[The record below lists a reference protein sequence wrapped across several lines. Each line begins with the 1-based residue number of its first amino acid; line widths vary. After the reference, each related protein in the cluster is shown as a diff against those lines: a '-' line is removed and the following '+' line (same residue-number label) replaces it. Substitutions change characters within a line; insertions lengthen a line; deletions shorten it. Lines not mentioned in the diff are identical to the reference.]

1 MKRYIATFLNKQSMG
16 QVIKMGTIGVGNTV
30 FYFIVFNVLRELGL
44 GLRPANIVSF
54 ILGTALAY
62 LMNRKWTFN
71 ANTGAG
77 SWRESAKFFAVNA
90 VALLVTDQIVLF
102 AAHRYELTR
111 LGENV
116 ALVVASGLILL
127 PKFAT
132 YRDLVFRTGD
142 ALQSEDDVSLS
153 GQQ

>member
-1 MKRYIATFLNKQSMG
+1 MKRYIATFLNRQSMS
-16 QVIKMGTIGVGNTV
+16 QVIKMGIIGVGNTV
-30 FYFIVFNVLRELGL
+30 IYFIVFNVLRELGL

-62 LMNRKWTFN
+62 VMNRKWTFN
-71 ANTGAG
+71 ANTAAG
-77 SWRESAKFFAVNA
+77 SWRKSAKFFAVNA
-90 VALLVTDQIVLF
+90 LALLVTDQIVLF
-102 AAHRYELTR
+102 AANRYELTR
-111 LGENV
+111 IGENI

-142 ALQSEDDVSLS
+142 VPHSEDDVSLS
-153 GQQ
+153 G